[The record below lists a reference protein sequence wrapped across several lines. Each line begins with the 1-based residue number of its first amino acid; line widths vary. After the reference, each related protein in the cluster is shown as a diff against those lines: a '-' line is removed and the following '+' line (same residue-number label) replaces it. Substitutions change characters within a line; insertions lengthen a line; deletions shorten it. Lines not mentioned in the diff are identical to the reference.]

1 MYVIK
6 IGNAYFTGTT
16 NVDHVGATW
25 GSGLLST
32 KQKDAKRFHSA
43 TQMFRDYVT
52 LLFGD
57 ARFVKLVPK
66 RRDVSPLDVNYDDA
80 YYDDRF

>member
-6 IGNAYFTGTT
+6 IGLLYF
-16 NVDHVGATW
+16 D
-25 GSGLLST
+25 GSRFTAS
-32 KQKDAKRFHSA
+32 QRDAKRFHSA
-43 TQMFRDYVT
+43 SSTFRDYVT

-66 RRDVSPLDVNYDDA
+66 RHDVSPMDDF
-80 YYDDRF
+80 YNDDSF